1 MAKTILI
8 VDDSTSIRQL
18 VSMALK
24 ANGYNVVE
32 AVDGKDGLSKLDS
45 QKFDLVVSDVNMP
58 NMNGLEMVKNIKA
71 NPQHKFTS
79 IMMLTTESQESLK
92 QEGKALGVRAWL
104 VKPFN
109 KEDLLFAVS
118 KLA

>member
-58 NMNGLEMVKNIKA
+58 NMNGLEMVKNIKT